1 MRGKQARPAGGDPM
15 IKNSFERLLEGGFE
29 EGRVPVL
36 VLFCGEV
43 IIRTV

>member
-1 MRGKQARPAGGDPM
+1 MRRKQARPAGGDPM
-15 IKNSFERLLEGGFE
+15 IKNSFERLLAGGYE

-36 VLFCGEV
+36 LLFCEEV